1 MFLDWVDLGTFYVP
15 LSLSY
20 LPNRVSMGILGSDQ
34 LSPHFFTP
42 NSWKKSK
49 STTVR
54 RAFFSFLNLSS
65 QETLE

>member
-1 MFLDWVDLGTFYVP
+1 MFLDWVDLGTF
-15 LSLSY
+15 Y

-34 LSPHFFTP
+34 LSTHFFTP